1 MPATKNILEAI
12 KATVLS
18 DYEETSHRWDKT
30 QNMITLTEDGRNAT
44 CGEVK
49 LQITDEI
56 LVYKFDKKVR
66 DPESKEISHPLLFLE
81 PTPPIRSTCDY
92 LLFYLKKTRKNE
104 KLYVIVCNLK
114 SETKGNMEE
123 QMAAGAI
130 LAEFIT
136 KTAFRCHNNWNSS
149 TTNKLKEDFAIKEL
163 AFYAE
168 IPKSVVNPK
177 GISKP
182 QKNSPKRVNKRCD
195 ETHSLDLFCD

>member
-1 MPATKNILEAI
+1 MPPTNTILEAI

-18 DYEETSHRWDKT
+18 GYEYKCDKT
-30 QNMITLTEDGRNAT
+30 QNIITLTEDHQYAT
-44 CGEVK
+44 CREVK

-66 DPESKEISHPLLFLE
+66 DQESKEISHPLLFLE

-104 KLYVIVCNLK
+104 KLYVIICNLK

-123 QMAAGAI
+123 QMAAGAV

-149 TTNKLKEDFAIKEL
+149 TNNKLQEDFSIKEL

-168 IPKSVVNPK
+168 IPKSVSIQK
-177 GISKP
+177 GTSKP
-182 QKNSPKRVNKRCD
+182 QKNSPKRVNKRCG
-195 ETHSLDLFCD
+195 ETHSLDLFCS